1 MRRFSVRALMGS
13 VVWLAVA
20 LAVLKNGNELGLGMV
35 LLVGLAALGTRWPY
49 RVHPDNAEE
58 SEASRPDATGSRGR
72 AVPIAARRD

>member
-1 MRRFSVRALMGS
+1 LPAGIMGAGIRAAFAGDDAMRRFSVRALMGS

-49 RVHPDNAEE
+49 RVHPENAEK
-58 SEASRPDATGSRGR
+58 
-72 AVPIAARRD
+72 

>member
-58 SEASRPDATGSRGR
+58 SEASRRTPPARGPRRPDR
-72 AVPIAARRD
+72 ARRD